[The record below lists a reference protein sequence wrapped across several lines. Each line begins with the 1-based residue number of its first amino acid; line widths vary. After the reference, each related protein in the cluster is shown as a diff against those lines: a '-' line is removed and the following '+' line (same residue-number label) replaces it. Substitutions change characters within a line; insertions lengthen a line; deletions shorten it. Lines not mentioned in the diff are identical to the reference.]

1 MELTSAELSHICFYI
16 EITVQEKNGET
27 DMMSAIRVVHV
38 LIIGYELTRPACPK
52 GQGFGYCYMLSANEK
67 NEDM

>member
-1 MELTSAELSHICFYI
+1 
-16 EITVQEKNGET
+16 
-27 DMMSAIRVVHV
+27 MMSAIRVVHV
-38 LIIGYELTRPACPK
+38 LIIGYELTRSACPK